1 MGSLTDFERHVLE
14 RLTEVEEG
22 LRELRGVA
30 WPICQGLVDN
40 KTGPFSTMKDKR
52 RFFRFMDLDEIKA
65 LLKSK
70 AKFMGMYQDSVAEE
84 LRQVLVEVPRD
95 RVFTMAFPKN

>member
-1 MGSLTDFERHVLE
+1 MGFTDFERHVLE

-22 LRELRGVA
+22 LRQLREVT
-30 WPICQGLVDN
+30 WPVCQGQLEKD
-40 KTGPFSTMKDKR
+40 TGPFDNIKSKR
-52 RFFRFMDLDEIKA
+52 RFFQFLDLQEVKN
-65 LLKSK
+65 LLKCK

-95 RVFTMAFPKN
+95 RV